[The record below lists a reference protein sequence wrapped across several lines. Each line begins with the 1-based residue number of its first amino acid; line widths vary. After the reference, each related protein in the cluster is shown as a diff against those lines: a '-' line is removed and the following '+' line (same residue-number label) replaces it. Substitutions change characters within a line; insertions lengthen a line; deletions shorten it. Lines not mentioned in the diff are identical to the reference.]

1 MEAILMAN
9 EIEKTVKTSATIAK
23 VSTFSGLRAIS
34 YLAIP
39 LFELVLMAGVVYGI
53 VSLPAKLLGLG
64 GEE

>member
-1 MEAILMAN
+1 
-9 EIEKTVKTSATIAK
+9 VKTSATIAK

-39 LFELVLMAGVVYGI
+39 LFELVLMAGIVYGI